1 MSYAWKFG
9 YSKHVIWRRK
19 WQLTPVFLPGESHG
33 RRSLV
38 GYSPRGRKE
47 SDMTEQLHFHF
58 TFKHVINVTNSYF
71 YQSKS
76 GRLSTCIRWQ
86 RKWHSKV
93 KEYLQKPAE
102 REYDTVKPFF
112 FSFYFLKFLWEYSLF
127 TMFCWFQVYSK
138 VNQLYI
144 YPLFFLDS
152 FSIWFITGY

>member
-1 MSYAWKFG
+1 MFLLKLLIFKFSVSRFPHLSNGDDNLYVSIGQYGDLMSQVMSYAWKFG

-33 RRSLV
+33 QRSLV

-76 GRLSTCIRWQ
+76 GRLSTCIRW
-86 RKWHSKV
+86 
-93 KEYLQKPAE
+93 
-102 REYDTVKPFF
+102 
-112 FSFYFLKFLWEYSLF
+112 
-127 TMFCWFQVYSK
+127 
-138 VNQLYI
+138 
-144 YPLFFLDS
+144 
-152 FSIWFITGY
+152 